1 MTADESEEAESLQT
15 SDLLR
20 VRYVD
25 KTVTFQGVSLPC
37 CSTIL
42 ELLPARRSKRGICY
56 SKVAGWVAGWLEVT
70 RRYRIKMAKPI
81 LKLSEPSDSPIFL
94 VSSDP
99 CGDTQFQGE
108 PLQWGC

>member
-42 ELLPARRSKRGICY
+42 ELFTCA
-56 SKVAGWVAGWLEVT
+56 T
-70 RRYRIKMAKPI
+70 
-81 LKLSEPSDSPIFL
+81 
-94 VSSDP
+94 
-99 CGDTQFQGE
+99 
-108 PLQWGC
+108 